1 MKASSWLK
9 TIIKCRNKHSSERGF
24 SLIESAV
31 AILLMGGCVL
41 TLVMSMSGGALAV
54 QKDDQEVTA
63 QGLARTQMETVKNSA
78 FGSSYSAV
86 TAPAG
91 YAVSVTVESVPGADT
106 NIQQVIA
113 VVTRDGNTVFTLQDY
128 KVNR

>member
-1 MKASSWLK
+1 MKIRNWLK
-9 TIIKCRNKHSSERGF
+9 TKIRNGNEQGF
-24 SLIESAV
+24 SLIEAAV
-31 AILLMGGCVL
+31 AVLLMGGCVL

-78 FGSSYSAV
+78 FSSSYSAV

-91 YAVSVTVESVPGADT
+91 YAVSVTVDSVPGADA
-106 NIQQVIA
+106 NIQQVTA
-113 VVTRDGNTVFTLQDY
+113 VVTRGGNTVFTLRDY